1 LIQYLAV
8 EAILISTL
16 VKRLI
21 IDDVFIPL
29 SIAAERRDGLHVSP
43 KAVKERVWSLLHYS
57 CRFSRLLPPSVS
69 T

>member
-1 LIQYLAV
+1 MQYPAV

-21 IDDVFIPL
+21 IDDVVIPL

-43 KAVKERVWSLLHYS
+43 KAVKEASGAFFIIPVASPG
-57 CRFSRLLPPSVS
+57 FSRRR
-69 T
+69 